1 MLNMSDLGPPDDR
14 LLDDYNDINN
24 PIHRNLFHRTI
35 IIISTIVFVFLC
47 LTSIFLFIF
56 TRKQDPT
63 FILSMV
69 NR

>member
-1 MLNMSDLGPPDDR
+1 MSNLGPPDDR

-24 PIHRNLFHRTI
+24 PIHRHLFHRTI
-35 IIISTIVFVFLC
+35 IIISTIVFVFL
-47 LTSIFLFIF
+47 FIF

-63 FILSMV
+63 FILSMLSIV